1 MKNVN
6 IVLKGLPKSKYG
18 YLKLSVRQNGKTT
31 INSLDIKVLKK
42 DFNIKTQR
50 IRSSANE
57 KDLDN
62 KSVKE
67 INDFLNDKILQYSNN
82 PFSLSKIKC
91 ICQFMK
97 IVIGETE
104 NIGTKEKYSNI
115 LRLFQCFIKEEYS
128 KEDLEF
134 DLINSSVIINFYKYL
149 RKDKIVFKRIAIH
162 NTRNTANYKIK
173 ALKSFFSKI
182 EDRGIYKFYIDP
194 FKPLKLKFDDTKK
207 DFLSLDEFN
216 KFLTHKPRE
225 FRSNTKRAPI
235 LYELEDIQESFI
247 FSCLAQ
253 GLRVSDILTLRL
265 NDFVIEQIDTS
276 IETLNIFIYKKMF
289 KTKKNV
295 VVYLNSVSA
304 KFIEKQLIKLI
315 NKFLPD
321 YKTTNSYIYYIKD
334 IEEREQLFN
343 ESHDFFLKSLLDGSF
358 NTEPYKI
365 ARKKLD
371 MRIDSAVEFVFRD
384 TISIIKE
391 LQEYSELKTLFLFPF
406 LSNDKF
412 KNVGD
417 NNDFGFIDEKQYL
430 ELIGKRGYVNNLLK
444 QLFIQAGINKD
455 YLTFHSARH
464 TYTTLLLDNE
474 ELNINIYDLQKSLGH
489 HSILSTQNYIRN
501 FNTNKL
507 KNINLSITNRLK
519 IYDRE

>member
-1 MKNVN
+1 
-6 IVLKGLPKSKYG
+6 
-18 YLKLSVRQNGKTT
+18 
-31 INSLDIKVLKK
+31 
-42 DFNIKTQR
+42 
-50 IRSSANE
+50 
-57 KDLDN
+57 
-62 KSVKE
+62 
-67 INDFLNDKILQYSNN
+67 
-82 PFSLSKIKC
+82 
-91 ICQFMK
+91 
-97 IVIGETE
+97 
-104 NIGTKEKYSNI
+104 
-115 LRLFQCFIKEEYS
+115 
-128 KEDLEF
+128 
-134 DLINSSVIINFYKYL
+134 
-149 RKDKIVFKRIAIH
+149 
-162 NTRNTANYKIK
+162 
-173 ALKSFFSKI
+173 
-182 EDRGIYKFYIDP
+182 
-194 FKPLKLKFDDTKK
+194 
-207 DFLSLDEFN
+207 
-216 KFLTHKPRE
+216 
-225 FRSNTKRAPI
+225 
-235 LYELEDIQESFI
+235 
-247 FSCLAQ
+247 
-253 GLRVSDILTLRL
+253 
-265 NDFVIEQIDTS
+265 
-276 IETLNIFIYKKMF
+276 MF